1 MRILAN
7 ATVLVLGLLASGT
20 ALAND
25 NFGGS
30 RLYNPQYNY
39 GYTYPP
45 YNYSTYPA
53 YTNYYG
59 GYPYYPAYGS
69 AYGYPSYG
77 YAGPPYSWPQSYWDP
92 SHPYSSTNPNWIPYV
107 GWR

>member
-1 MRILAN
+1 MASLA
-7 ATVLVLGLLASGT
+7 VGLLISVA

-30 RLYNPQYNY
+30 RLYNPQYSY
-39 GYTYPP
+39 SYPP
-45 YNYSTYPA
+45 YYYS
-53 YTNYYG
+53 
-59 GYPYYPAYGS
+59 GYPYYPAYGY

-77 YAGPPYSWPQSYWDP
+77 WYTGTPYPWPQSYWDP
-92 SHPYSSTNPNWIPYV
+92 THPYSSANPNWIPYV